1 MLIHISAALLKL
13 VLLTICIHSHGA
25 SGTRNNF
32 YIVNSPENHCQRE
45 FTADEPCLTLQQ
57 YAYSPS
63 LGSNASVSLTVESG
77 THLLQGVGVKFDA
90 ESDYDVPS
98 ADFNMTGESVRIV
111 YDGFGTHYY
120 SPIMSVRYARN
131 VSILGMTFVSNNRGF
146 VKIEH
151 VQNLFLKHC
160 TFQGVRLYI
169 SNMMFDNWATIAM
182 SSFFDYF
189 HQGYSY
195 TNSDR
200 NYGAISILNSM
211 VYIIQSN
218 FSANKGAVHYR
229 DNGESDPRP
238 GAVVMYRCIFSNNT
252 SKYGGSAVHV
262 DGSASL
268 AVQDTVFLFNTA
280 SGSGGAVY
288 FSGERDSAR
297 LEIVAS
303 TFIYNYANFCGAVSV
318 ERYSKCIQFV
328 INDSTFY
335 CIQPSCE
342 HWWRW
347 WSSLY

>member
-13 VLLTICIHSHGA
+13 VLLTVCIHSHSA
-25 SGTRNNF
+25 SETRNNF

-63 LGSNASVSLTVESG
+63 LGSNASISLTVESG

-111 YDGFGTHYY
+111 YDGFGAHYY
-120 SPIMSVRYARN
+120 SPIMSVRYAQT
-131 VSILGMTFVSNNRGF
+131 VSIRGMTFVSNNRGF

-169 SNMMFDNWATIAM
+169 SNVMFDNWAMISM
-182 SSFFDYF
+182 SSFFDYS

-195 TNSDR
+195 NSDR
-200 NYGAISILNSM
+200 NYGAISISNSM

-229 DNGESDPRP
+229 DHNDESDP
-238 GAVVMYRCIFSNNT
+238 GAVVVYRCIFSNNT

-268 AVQDTVFLFNTA
+268 AVQDTIFLFNTA

-303 TFIYNYANFCGAVSV
+303 TFI
-318 ERYSKCIQFV
+318 
-328 INDSTFY
+328 
-335 CIQPSCE
+335 
-342 HWWRW
+342 
-347 WSSLY
+347 